1 MKTFQQLYE
10 DLLRQKFRW
19 RSRCRRN
26 MIQSIWIVF
35 CIRKNTPLLFRRIHA
50 QIVSREHA
58 RKAAYLMRL
67 RQEKKESFL
76 SIRHVVRGA
85 QLHRRM

>member
-10 DLLRQKFRW
+10 DLLRQKV
-19 RSRCRRN
+19 SVEEPLPKEYDPKHLDCLLYPE
-26 MIQSIWIVF
+26 
-35 CIRKNTPLLFRRIHA
+35 NTPLLFRRIHA

-85 QLHRRM
+85 QPA